1 MRGDRM
7 TTGERIKE
15 TRKYRKMTQK
25 QLAEAAGVA
34 TGTIQ
39 QYELGKREPRYEI
52 LIRICKALNIS
63 ILVFLLPGST
73 PIKYLTPEAVDDEIN
88 KRNHFGAYI
97 KSLGYELF
105 AETDGSLGDVFS
117 QKSSGGADGHT
128 LIVDYNHKRL
138 FLLDDA
144 VYRDVLEE
152 DIAAYARFRLQEMMN
167 KATEVFDDG
176 NGGWFETDPR
186 DEQIEKYLLEKGLKE
201 DK

>member
-1 MRGDRM
+1 M

-15 TRKYRKMTQK
+15 ARKYRKMTQK

-39 QYELGKREPRYEI
+39 QYELGKREPKYEI

-73 PIKYLTPEAVDDEIN
+73 PIKYLTPEAVNDEIN
-88 KRNHFGAYI
+88 KRNHFDAYI
-97 KSLGYELF
+97 ESLGYELF
-105 AETDGSLGDVFS
+105 ADVGGRFGDMFLKDQSSDGT
-117 QKSSGGADGHT
+117 DGHT
-128 LIVDYNHKRL
+128 LIVDYNRKRL

-176 NGGWFETDPR
+176 SGGWFETDPR
-186 DEQIEKYLLEKGLKE
+186 DEQIQKYLLENGLKE

>member
-1 MRGDRM
+1 M
-7 TTGERIKE
+7 TIGERIKE
-15 TRKYRKMTQK
+15 ARKYRQMTQK
-25 QLAEAAGVA
+25 QLAEAADVA

-73 PIKYLTPEAVDDEIN
+73 PIKYLTPEAVNDEIN
-88 KRNHFGAYI
+88 KRNHFDAYI
-97 KSLGYELF
+97 ESLGYELF
-105 AETDGSLGDVFS
+105 AERDGSLGDVFS
-117 QKSSGGADGHT
+117 QKSSGGTDGHT
-128 LIVDYNHKRL
+128 LIVDYNRKRL

-144 VYRDVLEE
+144 VYHDVLEE

-186 DEQIEKYLLEKGLKE
+186 DEQIQKYFLEKGLKE

>member
-1 MRGDRM
+1 M

-15 TRKYRKMTQK
+15 ARKYRKMTQK
-25 QLAEAAGVA
+25 QLAEAAEVA

-73 PIKYLTPEAVDDEIN
+73 PIKYLTPEAVNDEIN
-88 KRNHFGAYI
+88 KRNHFDAYI
-97 KSLGYELF
+97 ESLGYELF
-105 AETDGSLGDVFS
+105 AERDGSLGDVFS
-117 QKSSGGADGHT
+117 QKSSGGTDGHT
-128 LIVDYNHKRL
+128 LIVDYNRKRL

-144 VYRDVLEE
+144 VYHDVLEE

-176 NGGWFETDPR
+176 SGGWFETDPR
-186 DEQIEKYLLEKGLKE
+186 DEQIQKYFLEKGLKE

>member
-1 MRGDRM
+1 M

-15 TRKYRKMTQK
+15 ARKHRKMTQK

-88 KRNHFGAYI
+88 KRNHFGAYLE
-97 KSLGYELF
+97 SLGYELF

-117 QKSSGGADGHT
+117 QKSSGEADGHT
-128 LIVDYNHKRL
+128 LIVDYNRKRL

-186 DEQIEKYLLEKGLKE
+186 DEQIEKYFLEKGLKE

>member
-15 TRKYRKMTQK
+15 ARKHRKMTQK

-73 PIKYLTPEAVDDEIN
+73 PIKYLTPEAVNDEIN

-117 QKSSGGADGHT
+117 QKSSGRADGHT
-128 LIVDYNHKRL
+128 LIVDYNRKRL

-186 DEQIEKYLLEKGLKE
+186 DEHIQKFLLANGLKE
-201 DK
+201 DE

>member
-1 MRGDRM
+1 MA
-7 TTGERIKE
+7 
-15 TRKYRKMTQK
+15 KYDLARFRREHNLTQK

-117 QKSSGGADGHT
+117 QKSSGGTDGHT
-128 LIVDYNHKRL
+128 LIVDTTANGYF
-138 FLLDDA
+138 FLMTQC
-144 VYRDVLEE
+144 
-152 DIAAYARFRLQEMMN
+152 IMTF
-167 KATEVFDDG
+167 
-176 NGGWFETDPR
+176 
-186 DEQIEKYLLEKGLKE
+186 
-201 DK
+201 